1 MQVREKDGVDVRRDL
16 GRLAVATQVR
26 HPRAQHRVC
35 QEADAAEL
43 EQPGGVAD
51 VCDASGRYAP

>member
-1 MQVREKDGVDVRRDL
+1 VREQDRVDVRRHL
-16 GRLAVATQVR
+16 GRLAVTAQVR
-26 HPRAQHRVC
+26 HPRAEDRVG

-43 EQPGGVAD
+43 EQHGGVAD